1 MARVSRIR
9 ASESCQ
15 DQEPRNPAAK
25 QDVCNRIEEREK
37 EKLNMKS
44 RIALSVVFLLIA
56 ATAFAADAGATQ
68 SNAQTSSVAPAPSEA
83 QKSFTAMKS
92 LAGEWEGPVT
102 VPEMPEMS
110 GGKPMHLSLRVTSR
124 GNALVHEFQEAG
136 TPLDATKYDH
146 PVTMLYVDGDQ
157 LTLVHYCDAG
167 NRPRMTGK
175 MSPDGKTVEFEL
187 KDISGSTEYHM
198 HHSVFTIIDAN
209 HHTEDWTFMMND
221 KPIHAHFDLQR
232 KN

>member
-1 MARVSRIR
+1 
-9 ASESCQ
+9 
-15 DQEPRNPAAK
+15 
-25 QDVCNRIEEREK
+25 
-37 EKLNMKS
+37 MKS
-44 RIALSVVFLLIA
+44 LRFVRSAVLMLL
-56 ATAFAADAGATQ
+56 ATMAFAQSDAQ
-68 SNAQTSSVAPAPSEA
+68 KSSVALVPEA
-83 QKSFTAMKS
+83 QKSFATMKS

-110 GGKPMHLSLRVTSR
+110 GGKPMHASLRVTSR
-124 GNALVHEFQEAG
+124 GHALVHEFQEAG
-136 TPLDATKYDH
+136 TPLDATKFDH
-146 PVTMLYVDGDQ
+146 PVTMLYLDGDQ

-187 KDISGSTEYHM
+187 KDISGSAEHHM

-232 KN
+232 ASTIASTN